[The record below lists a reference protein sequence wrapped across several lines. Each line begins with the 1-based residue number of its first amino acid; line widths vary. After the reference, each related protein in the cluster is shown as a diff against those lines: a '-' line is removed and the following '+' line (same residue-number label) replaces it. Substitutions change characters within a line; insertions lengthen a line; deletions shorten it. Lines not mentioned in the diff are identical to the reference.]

1 MLPAAILAPAIGTIA
16 QTIAGIIDSV
26 HTSDEERL
34 QAAIEAQKLGI
45 EEQKISA
52 GLLQGQM
59 AINETEAKHSSVF
72 VAGWRPAVGWVGVLG
87 LLYQFVL
94 YPLLIWGWAMFQ
106 AWGWVPAEMRPPP
119 LLDVEALI
127 VLLGAILG
135 IGAARTVE
143 KVRGVASGK

>member
-1 MLPAAILAPAIGTIA
+1 MIPAAILAPAIGSIA
-16 QTIAGIIDSV
+16 ETIAGIIDSV

-34 QAAIEAQKLGI
+34 QAALEAQKLGI
-45 EEQKISA
+45 EEAKISA

-59 AINETEAKHSSVF
+59 AVNVEEAKHSSVF

-94 YPLLIWGWAMFQ
+94 YPLMIWGWAMFQ
-106 AWGWVPAEMRPPP
+106 AWGWVPGDMRPPP
-119 LLDVEALI
+119 LLDVDALI

-143 KVRGVASGK
+143 KVKGVAQTR

>member
-1 MLPAAILAPAIGTIA
+1 MIPAAILAPAIGSIA
-16 QTIAGIIDSV
+16 ETIAGIIDSV

-34 QAAIEAQKLGI
+34 QAALEAQKLGI
-45 EEQKISA
+45 EESKIAA
-52 GLLQGQM
+52 GLLTGQM
-59 AINETEAKHSSVF
+59 EVNREEAKHASVF

-94 YPLLIWGWAMFQ
+94 YPLMIWGWAMFQ

-143 KVRGVASGK
+143 KVKGVSQTK

>member
-16 QTIAGIIDSV
+16 STIADIIDSV
-26 HTSDEERL
+26 HTSDEEKL

-52 GLLQGQM
+52 NLLQGQM
-59 AINETEAKHSSVF
+59 AINEAEAKHASVF

-87 LLYQFVL
+87 LFYQFAL
-94 YPLLIWGWAMFQ
+94 YPLLIWGWSLFQ
-106 AWGWVPAEMRPPP
+106 AWGWVPLEMRPPP

-143 KVRGVASGK
+143 KVKGVAQSR

>member
-26 HTSDEERL
+26 HTSEEEKL

-52 GLLQGQM
+52 NLLQGQM
-59 AINETEAKHSSVF
+59 AINEAEAKHASVF

-87 LLYQFVL
+87 LFYQFVL
-94 YPLLIWGWAMFQ
+94 YPLLIWGWSLFQ
-106 AWGWVPAEMRPPP
+106 AWGWVPLEMRPPP

-143 KVRGVASGK
+143 KVKGVAQSR